1 MTTKSYLD
9 TPPVTL
15 ALVKHSEVG
24 IATQRWRNRH
34 FSKNFVYKFKL
45 NGYNSKNLHFEWLV
59 LWILIYFLYFPHV
72 LADGPVTCNMTIP
85 AEDTVC
91 PGYQSLADPGVGR
104 GSNLFNFH
112 AIFQENVVKWLVDS
126 STFGVGDPSSPIWEI
141 LDPLMSNSYHADST
155 TTYFEANSRDCF
167 HWRTRNI
174 YLSLPPSLYPHKHAF
189 SLYNSTNVLQII
201 LIVMCFL
208 ITVHFRPMC

>member
-1 MTTKSYLD
+1 MISALD
-9 TPPVTL
+9 LDLFFILSVY
-15 ALVKHSEVG
+15 SC
-24 IATQRWRNRH
+24 RWSRDMQH
-34 FSKNFVYKFKL
+34 D
-45 NGYNSKNLHFEWLV
+45 NSRWGHCLPRLSIIGWSGSGK
-59 LWILIYFLYFPHV
+59 
-72 LADGPVTCNMTIP
+72 
-85 AEDTVC
+85 
-91 PGYQSLADPGVGR
+91 

-112 AIFQENVVKWLVDS
+112 AIFHENVVKWLLDS
-126 STFGVGDPSSPIWEI
+126 PTFGVGDSSFPIWEI

-167 HWRTRNI
+167 HWRKRNI

-189 SLYNSTNVLQII
+189 SLYNSTDVLQII